1 MDNNITFEDFKKIF
15 SEYLG
20 IDIKKLNR
28 DVNILFELGVDS
40 LSLVNSMIRLE
51 KEYNVRFE
59 GEDKIMTRTLGE
71 AYDLFNKYR
80 NE

>member
-1 MDNNITFEDFKKIF
+1 MDNSITFEDFKKIF

-20 IDIKKLNR
+20 IDIKKLTR